1 VPSTDRNHPGL
12 LVEAGGHR
20 IMIDCGEGAQR
31 QLLRSGASFRRLDRA
46 LLTHGRENLIQVR
59 CVSRGPIGVGQHC
72 LDVDVA
78 FALLVDWRWPIV
90 PPEAQR
96 TPGRVAPV
104 M

>member
-1 VPSTDRNHPGL
+1 
-12 LVEAGGHR
+12 
-20 IMIDCGEGAQR
+20 MIDCGEGAQR

-78 FALLVDWRWPIV
+78 FALLMDWRWPIV

-104 M
+104 R